1 MMNRNGNLY
10 TLLYALILA
19 AFVAGVLAWVSTS
32 LAPRRKANEEAAKI
46 AFIRAAAAMP
56 EASVDSL
63 ESAGLRVFRAM
74 TEEDTIFVLP
84 CSGSGLWGPIWGYIA
99 LEEDTCLVRGAAF
112 DHKSETPGL
121 GSRIGEKAFGSL
133 FSGRRF
139 GEGLYSASADAVSGA
154 TETSRGVEKMVL
166 ECVERYSA
174 CFDSTGR
181 FLIIEEP
188 KEDEQL

>member
-1 MMNRNGNLY
+1 MMNRNGNAY
-10 TLLYALILA
+10 TLIYALVLA

-56 EASVDSL
+56 EATVDSL

-99 LEEDTCLVRGAAF
+99 IEPDTCLVRGAAF

-121 GSRIGEKAFGSL
+121 GSRITEKAFGSL
-133 FSGRRF
+133 FGGRPF
-139 GEGLYSASADAVSGA
+139 DGSLYSAKADAISGA
-154 TETSRGVEKMVL
+154 TETSRGVEEMVL
-166 ECVERYSA
+166 ECVEKYA
-174 CFDSTGR
+174 PCFDSTGH
-181 FLIIEEP
+181 FILKEE
-188 KEDEQL
+188 ENEL

>member
-1 MMNRNGNLY
+1 MMNRNGNAY
-10 TLLYALILA
+10 TLIYALVLA

-56 EASVDSL
+56 EATVDSL

-99 LEEDTCLVRGAAF
+99 IEPDTCLVRGRASG
-112 DHKSETPGL
+112 HKS
-121 GSRIGEKAFGSL
+121 
-133 FSGRRF
+133 
-139 GEGLYSASADAVSGA
+139 
-154 TETSRGVEKMVL
+154 
-166 ECVERYSA
+166 
-174 CFDSTGR
+174 
-181 FLIIEEP
+181 
-188 KEDEQL
+188 